1 MTIHIEGLEFESI
14 IGLLPH
20 ERITSQR
27 VIVDIDIEYSYVE
40 GLFINYADVA
50 SSVESHIVSSRYK
63 LLEDALLGIQE
74 MLIASYSHIET
85 LALKI
90 TKPDILT
97 NCTVSLSDSW
107 RIV

>member
-20 ERITSQR
+20 ERVTPQR

-50 SSVESHIVSSRYK
+50 SSVESHIVSNRYK
-63 LLEDALLGIQE
+63 LLEDALLGVQE
-74 MLIASYSHIET
+74 MLTVSYQHIET

-90 TKPDILT
+90 TKPDIMP
-97 NCTVSLSDSW
+97 NCTVALSDSW
-107 RIV
+107 GIV